1 MITNNLS
8 VYRKLLT
15 TIAIP
20 IFCIIAF
27 NFFFHTGYAEVVPT
41 NTTDASVPFMYSPT
55 PNTCVYFQN
64 TDHALEVIRLKGE
77 KPGLTVLIFG
87 GIHGDEPG
95 GYFSSEKLSKVRM
108 IKGNLII
115 VPRVN
120 FPSIMLYK
128 RDLYGD
134 LNRKFNEEKPGDP
147 DAEVVKI
154 LKELMKEADVFI
166 NQHDAYGFHREKH
179 ISSKYN
185 PKMYGQSLI
194 IDCSNFYSEKLKKQI
209 DLAAAGN
216 RILERVNSQIE
227 NKDHYFGFWDHD
239 SLAKNTK
246 FPEMKKSA
254 TYYALTT
261 FSIPAFGLETSK
273 NLPDLSY
280 KVKYQLIVIREILH
294 EFDLDAIFPAMEIEN
309 PVLYWV
315 EFLKND
321 SDIIRVNGNT
331 NLRLLEGDHIS
342 VKKIYSNYENGLS
355 ADILNWG
362 NINDADRNFTFSNKA
377 EIRVRKN
384 HLVIGAISLKP
395 YLKDSIRE
403 ISIQVDD
410 KTFSIPNWGVIF
422 LPQMGSMKILGT
434 TPSVPGMKF
443 DVRGFAGPGSGDDSN
458 ITIEPSALIPKY
470 SFMEKGKIYF
480 VKIYKGSILQ
490 GGFQVEILD

>member
-1 MITNNLS
+1 MKTKNFSVFKKLFASFVIT
-8 VYRKLLT
+8 
-15 TIAIP
+15 
-20 IFCIIAF
+20 IFCIIAINSYF
-27 NFFFHTGYAEVVPT
+27 QSGYAEVVPA
-41 NTTDASVPFMYSPT
+41 NTPDTSISLLYSPT

-64 TDHALEVIRLKGE
+64 TDHALEVIRIKGE

-95 GYFSSEKLSKVRM
+95 GYFSSEMLSKVRM

-134 LNRKFNEEKPGDP
+134 LNRKFNDEKPGDP

-166 NQHDAYGFHREKH
+166 NQHDAYGFHREKY
-179 ISSKYN
+179 ISPKYN

-216 RILERVNSQIE
+216 RILERVNSQID
-227 NKDHYFGFWDHD
+227 NKDYYFGFWDHD

-254 TYYALTT
+254 TYFALTT

-273 NLPDLSY
+273 DLPNLSH

-294 EFDLDAIFPAMEIEN
+294 EFELDAIFPAMEIED

-331 NLRLLEGDHIS
+331 NLRLLAGDRIS

-362 NINDADRNFTFSNKA
+362 NINDADRNYTFSNQA
-377 EIRVRKN
+377 VIRVRKN
-384 HLVIGAISLKP
+384 HLVMGAISLKP

-403 ISIQVDD
+403 ISIEVDN
-410 KTFSIPNWGVIF
+410 KTISIPNWGVIS
-422 LPQMGSMKILGT
+422 LPKVGKMKIQGT
-434 TPSVPGMKF
+434 TPSVPGMRF
-443 DVRGFAGPGSGDDSN
+443 DVRGFANPGSGDDSN
-458 ITIEPSALIPKY
+458 IMIDPSALIPKY
-470 SFMEKGKIYF
+470 SFLEKGKIYF
-480 VKIYKGSILQ
+480 VKIYKGSVLQ
-490 GGFQVEILD
+490 GGFQLEIVD